1 MLPDPK
7 VKCPATA
14 FTKTCR
20 SIVSKCDC
28 PKFVTIRGKDPQTGA
43 EADRV
48 GCVDSFLPL
57 LLIENAQMSRQTG
70 AAVES
75 FRNEV
80 VKAREADEQARHEFL
95 MLARGGRSK
104 ADANGNYLPSLD
116 GT

>member
-7 VKCPATA
+7 IKCPATGFA
-14 FTKTCR
+14 KSCR
-20 SIVSKCDC
+20 EIIAEHDC
-28 PKFVTIRGKDPQTGA
+28 PKFVSIKGHDPQSGNPV
-43 EADRV
+43 DRF

-80 VKAREADEQARHEFL
+80 VKAEQEKREALLQFARD
-95 MLARGGRSK
+95 GGPRLVGS
-104 ADANGNYLPSLD
+104 GN
-116 GT
+116 

>member
-7 VKCPATA
+7 IKCPATGFA
-14 FTKTCR
+14 RSCR
-20 SIVSKCDC
+20 EIISECDC
-28 PKFVTIRGKDPQTGA
+28 PKFVSIKGHDPQTGA
-43 EADRV
+43 IVDRH

-80 VKAREADEQARHEFL
+80 IRTNETTREVLTRAL
-95 MLARGGRSK
+95 NL
-104 ADANGNYLPSLD
+104 GNSELRILK
-116 GT
+116 

>member
-7 VKCPATA
+7 IRCPATGFA
-14 FTKTCR
+14 RSCR
-20 SIVSKCDC
+20 EILAECDC

-43 EADRV
+43 DVDRH

-80 VKAREADEQARHEFL
+80 VKSEQARTEALRHAFQGVPRVI
-95 MLARGGRSK
+95 AGR
-104 ADANGNYLPSLD
+104 
-116 GT
+116 

>member
-7 VKCPATA
+7 IKCPATGFA
-14 FTKTCR
+14 KSCRDIVTKWQ
-20 SIVSKCDC
+20 C

-43 EADRV
+43 EVDQH

-80 VKAREADEQARHEFL
+80 VKAEAERTEALNRAL
-95 MLARGGRSK
+95 SGAPRYIAG
-104 ADANGNYLPSLD
+104 
-116 GT
+116 